1 MRDGL
6 EGVLRMPTPCSSVEA
21 AWHALHGALMVE
33 DSGVW
38 CFLLIATDKMCVC
51 VCVCVCVCCRLVW
64 GVSTTRKGELSQH
77 IVPFRFKFSLLDAGV

>member
-1 MRDGL
+1 
-6 EGVLRMPTPCSSVEA
+6 MPTPCSSVEA

-51 VCVCVCVCCRLVW
+51 VCVCVCVLQARVGCVHNKRGRV
-64 GVSTTRKGELSQH
+64 VSAHRPFPFQILS
-77 IVPFRFKFSLLDAGV
+77 LDAGV